1 MKYYID
7 DTSLSLPELQKQI
20 ENTDL
25 IPSRQSLT
33 LNINSFFETLAKQK
47 IITVAE
53 LRNILT

>member
-7 DTSLSLPELQKQI
+7 DTSLSLPELQKRI

-33 LNINSFFETLAKQK
+33 LNINYVFETLAKQK

>member
-7 DTSLSLPELQKQI
+7 DTSLSLPELQKRI

-33 LNINSFFETLAKQK
+33 LNINYVFETLAKQK
-47 IITVAE
+47 IKTVAE

>member
-7 DTSLSLPELQKQI
+7 DTSLSLPELQKRI